1 MIALRA
7 ALAVL
12 ALSSLVG
19 SAMTARYDGA
29 WLIGVIAAVAL
40 LATFGVF
47 RRDVWSEPV
56 RVQDV
61 AGELPSL
68 SFRPAPRW
76 EKLLAFVVSP
86 ILFVLAVVLLIV
98 AVTS

>member
-1 MIALRA
+1 MSALRA

-29 WLIGVIAAVAL
+29 WLIGVIATAAL
-40 LATFGVF
+40 LATLGIF
-47 RRDVWSEPV
+47 RRETWTEPV

-68 SFRPAPRW
+68 SLRPSPRW
-76 EKLLAFVVSP
+76 EKALAFIVSP
-86 ILFVLAVVLLIV
+86 ILFVVAVVLLIV
-98 AVTS
+98 EVTS